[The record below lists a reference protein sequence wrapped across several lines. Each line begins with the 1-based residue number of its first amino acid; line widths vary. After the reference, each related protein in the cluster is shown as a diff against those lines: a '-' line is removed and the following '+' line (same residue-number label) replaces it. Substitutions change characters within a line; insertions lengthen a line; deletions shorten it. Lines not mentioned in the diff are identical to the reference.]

1 VLNSHLSFVAWCAE
15 CLNDLLAPIWME
27 PLLSSGKLDTE
38 MTAIAIIE
46 HQLSGRLRLRIPTRR
61 GDVSFFQR
69 IVQALSQR
77 PQIEEISA
85 TPLTGS
91 ILIRHSGSAQAIVS
105 AAAEQM
111 LFELG
116 DPTKRPQ
123 GTPPASSGPLDTA
136 ATGLAGLALLQV
148 ARGQII
154 GNATENFWNAYGS
167 QRILGRSEI
176 AATFV
181 LLGIFQVLRGELF
194 GSASSL
200 LFYSL
205 VARQLASSD
214 RAARGLPQP

>member
-1 VLNSHLSFVAWCAE
+1 
-15 CLNDLLAPIWME
+15 
-27 PLLSSGKLDTE
+27 

-85 TPLTGS
+85 APLTGS
-91 ILIRHSGSAQAIVS
+91 ILIRHSGPAEAIVT
-105 AAAEQM
+105 AAAEQK
-111 LFELG
+111 LFEVG
-116 DPTKRPQ
+116 EPAEKPE
-123 GTPPASSGPLDTA
+123 GTPSATSGPLDTA

-148 ARGQII
+148 ARGQIV

-167 QRILGRSEI
+167 QRILGRTEI
-176 AATFV
+176 TAAFV
-181 LLGIFQVLRGELF
+181 LLGVLQVLRGELF

-200 LFYSL
+200 FFYSL
-205 VARQLASSD
+205 IARQLASFD
-214 RAARGLPQP
+214 RAASALDGETMARKAAPTGGSTS